1 MRRNEQ
7 RCHMIVDMGLV
18 LFVGCLLF
26 LSGCDE
32 SPQIQEAQP
41 ENIVYDGVIVAM
53 GDSLTAGL
61 GVAPSEGYP
70 AVLEKMLA
78 ATGLSYQVINSGVSG
93 ETSSGARSRVD
104 WVLKLN
110 PDIVIL
116 ETGANDGLRG
126 ISPELVKNNIAE
138 IIDILVSSEVTIVLT
153 GMQMTTNLGSDYRQK
168 FNQIYHDLAVRYVLI
183 FMPFFLQD
191 VAAEPTLNQADGIH
205 PTAEGYQVIA
215 ANVLPFVKE
224 AIDKRSVPVR

>member
-1 MRRNEQ
+1 MRRNKQ
-7 RCHMIVDMGLV
+7 HPHLV
-18 LFVGCLLF
+18 ADIRLLLCVACLLLF
-26 LSGCDE
+26 FGCDE
-32 SPQIQEAQP
+32 SPQTEEVQP
-41 ENIVYDGVIVAM
+41 EKIVYEGVITAM

-61 GVAPSEGYP
+61 GVAPSESYP
-70 AVLEKMLA
+70 AVLERMLA
-78 ATGLSYQVINSGVSG
+78 AAGLNYRVINSGVSG

-104 WVLKLN
+104 WVLKSN

-126 ISPELVKNNIAE
+126 IAPELIKNNIGE
-138 IIDILVSSEVTIVLT
+138 IIEILLSREITIVLT
-153 GMQMTTNLGSDYRQK
+153 GMQMTTNLGTEYRQK
-168 FNQIYHDLAVRYVLI
+168 FNRVYHDLAVRYSLI

-191 VAAEPTLNQADGIH
+191 VAAEPGLNQTDGIH

-224 AIDKRSVPVR
+224 AIGKRSVPVR

>member
-1 MRRNEQ
+1 MKCCNKRFELAAQ
-7 RCHMIVDMGLV
+7 IGLM
-18 LFVGCLLF
+18 LLLGSLLF
-26 LSGCDE
+26 LSGCE
-32 SPQIQEAQP
+32 ELPQIMEDQAQS
-41 ENIVYDGVIVAM
+41 IVYDGTIVAM

-61 GVAPSEGYP
+61 GVAPSESYP

-78 ATGLSYQVINSGVSG
+78 ATGLNYQVINSGVSG

-104 WVLKLN
+104 WVLRSN

-126 ISPELVKNNIAE
+126 ITPELVKNNIAE
-138 IIDILVSSEVTIVLT
+138 IIEILLSKQVTIVLA
-153 GMQMTTNLGSDYRQK
+153 GMQMTTNLGPEYRQK
-168 FNQIYHDLAVRYVLI
+168 FNRIYPDLAARYSLI

-191 VAAEPTLNQADGIH
+191 VAAEPSLNQVDGIH

-224 AIDKRSVPVR
+224 AIGKHSIVVR